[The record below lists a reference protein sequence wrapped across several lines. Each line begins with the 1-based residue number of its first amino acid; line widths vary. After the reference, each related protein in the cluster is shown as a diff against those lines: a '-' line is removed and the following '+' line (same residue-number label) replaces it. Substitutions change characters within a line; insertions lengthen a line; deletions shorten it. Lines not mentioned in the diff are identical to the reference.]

1 MEDFGGLSF
10 DDSLFCGG
18 NVRESRRLVSYNYA
32 KICEEGWFTQNVAL
46 HQKADV
52 ERLDVQK
59 FSADQLYYQRDYSRA
74 LVIYRDMLGSIP
86 PSNATVRRDV
96 EEAIARCSL
105 NLGEADAAL
114 DIALDM
120 NKSVNP
126 NNPDQ
131 QTVVWSLLRDV
142 YKQMG
147 KAQEYMRIQQDLVTL
162 HPQNAHCWLELSDL
176 YQKRAVLQRRGN
188 TASKPLLAE
197 NSQIDTLLGNRTDKR
212 QDDQKKAHSCVN
224 RDTQWSFIQ
233 SGNSENSSDTCGEE
247 KLLSCERKVLD
258 LELRDGC
265 GEGQRED
272 CLTCACLIQARVL
285 LQETERGCTSF
296 CRQKNKKL
304 QANILRQ
311 LADMGVPEHVVTE
324 ATKFLENRNE
334 ADTNIDTKSSD
345 DPLEEQQDTFEDR
358 WLSWASCL
366 QMG

>member
-18 NVRESRRLVSYNYA
+18 NVRESRRLVSYNA

-59 FSADQLYYQRDYSRA
+59 FSADQLYYQRDYRRA

-120 NKSVNP
+120 EQLSVKGIQHQGQGSVKGIQHQRQGSVKGVQHHGQGIVEGVQHKGRGSVEGVQHQGQNKSVNP

-162 HPQNAHCWLELSDL
+162 HPQNAHCW
-176 YQKRAVLQRRGN
+176 
-188 TASKPLLAE
+188 
-197 NSQIDTLLGNRTDKR
+197 
-212 QDDQKKAHSCVN
+212 
-224 RDTQWSFIQ
+224 
-233 SGNSENSSDTCGEE
+233 
-247 KLLSCERKVLD
+247 
-258 LELRDGC
+258 
-265 GEGQRED
+265 
-272 CLTCACLIQARVL
+272 VL
-285 LQETERGCTSF
+285 LQETGKGCTSF
-296 CRQKNKKL
+296 CWQKNKKL
-304 QANILRQ
+304 QTNILRQ

-345 DPLEEQQDTFEDR
+345 GPLEEQQDTFEDR